1 MTYILASLV
10 RDPEGTI
17 RHGHGKAR
25 LQIIC
30 SDPKMEDYF
39 RQRPELITGKLEMN
53 ALTLF
58 EIGITVTD
66 PTAGTLQVVC
76 TPRRS
81 GISIENLR
89 EIFE

>member
-10 RDPEGTI
+10 KDSEGPI

-30 SDPKMEDYF
+30 GDPKMEDYL
-39 RQRPELITGKLEMN
+39 RQRPDLITSKLEMN

-58 EIGITVTD
+58 EIGVTVTD
-66 PTAGTLQVVC
+66 PSAGTLQVIC